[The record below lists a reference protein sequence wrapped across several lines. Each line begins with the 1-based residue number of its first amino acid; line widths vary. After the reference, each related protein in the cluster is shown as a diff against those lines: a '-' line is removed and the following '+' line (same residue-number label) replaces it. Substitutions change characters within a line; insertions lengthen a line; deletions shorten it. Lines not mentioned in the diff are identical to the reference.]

1 MPLDTSSYA
10 LAALR
15 LDGRRWNELRRIHG
29 QISTQS
35 ASDGSSYLEMGNTK
49 VLCTVIGP
57 QEQRRAGGGSAG
69 QDKKATIEASISI
82 AGFSGVDRKQRRG
95 RNDKRIQEMNH
106 MIVSAFESTLQL
118 TLYPHSTISITLH
131 VLSQDGSLLAACLN
145 AATLALIDAGI
156 PMTDYISACTVGT
169 TSSFTDT
176 EGEADPLMDLNGLE
190 ENEVPFLT
198 LGTSGGEDKVNVLM
212 METRVQVAR
221 LEAMISVALDG
232 CRQIR
237 GILDGIVRGH
247 GRKVLEAKTS

>member
-1 MPLDTSSYA
+1 MPLDTSTYT

-35 ASDGSSYLEMGNTK
+35 ASDGSSYFEMGNTK

-57 QEQRRAGGGSAG
+57 QEQRRAGGAG
-69 QDKKATIEASISI
+69 GGQQQKATIEATISI
-82 AGFSGVDRKQRRG
+82 AGFSGVDRKRRG
-95 RNDKRIQEMNH
+95 RNDKRVQEMNH
-106 MIVSAFESTLQL
+106 MIESAFESTLQL
-118 TLYPHSTISITLH
+118 QLYPHSTINVTLH

-156 PMTDYISACTVGT
+156 PMTDYVAACTVGT
-169 TSSFTDT
+169 TSSFMDD
-176 EGEADPLMDLNGLE
+176 ESEADPLMDLNGLE

-212 METRVQVAR
+212 METRVQMAR

-237 GILDGIVRGH
+237 GILDGIVRAH
-247 GRKVLEAKTS
+247 GQSVLQAKLS